1 MAHAISRSLAAM
13 IATEQHL
20 WLDLSGLKEK
30 DRAFLMVA
38 PISPLGLFG
47 TVIETVHYIPTVVR
61 TLQSPLLTLPQ
72 TESVG
77 DRVRKRVSLPGP
89 NLRGGLRWQSC
100 EKPKEDF
107 RDVIT
112 ARQQSK
118 SNP

>member
-72 TESVG
+72 VPAG